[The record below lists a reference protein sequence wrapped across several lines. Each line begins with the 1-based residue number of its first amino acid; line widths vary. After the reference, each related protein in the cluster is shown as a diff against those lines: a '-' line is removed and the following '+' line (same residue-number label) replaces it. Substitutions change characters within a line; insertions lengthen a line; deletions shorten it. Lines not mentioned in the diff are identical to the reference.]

1 MEREQ
6 KCGDLFHSL
15 MRFVFVCCLCDWNGT
30 GRRNGANAGQ
40 QGQRKD
46 RKRSLVFMRNPEFGL
61 SYLDGAVLELA
72 GDVQAVGR
80 GRDGGCLEGSRVI
93 RDHGE
98 GLGFGGRDAG
108 RPQEQWILGRRAAGE
123 GEAFHVRSQA

>member
-1 MEREQ
+1 
-6 KCGDLFHSL
+6 
-15 MRFVFVCCLCDWNGT
+15 
-30 GRRNGANAGQ
+30 
-40 QGQRKD
+40 
-46 RKRSLVFMRNPEFGL
+46 MRNPEFGL

-98 GLGFGGRDAG
+98 GLGIGGRDAG
-108 RPQEQWILGRRAAGE
+108 HQQEQWIPGRRATGE
-123 GEAFHVRSQA
+123 GEAFRIRSQAGVMDIEHIILSIPDLSSLERSKLRTKARSIRP